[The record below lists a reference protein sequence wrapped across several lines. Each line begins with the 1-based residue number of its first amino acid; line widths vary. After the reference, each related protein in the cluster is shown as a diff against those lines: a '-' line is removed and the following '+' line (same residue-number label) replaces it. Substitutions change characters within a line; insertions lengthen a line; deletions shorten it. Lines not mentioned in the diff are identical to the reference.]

1 MLRLNLVSKE
11 LRQEIKLRHVY
22 EVLIRTKYYLI
33 IMVVLVTV
41 IILSAKM
48 ILQNSY
54 SRIVEETSLV
64 SEGDQMNNS
73 KIREI
78 NAKFTSVEEIQ
89 NDFITWSRL
98 LKEIDNQ
105 ANDDIVFSLMKIN
118 KDKQKVDLRGVAKS
132 RDSLLSLKDGLD
144 NSNIFLETDFP
155 IENILEKENIN
166 FKIEASLDIKKIK

>member
-22 EVLIRTKYYLI
+22 EVLIRAKYYMI
-33 IMVVLVTV
+33 VMVVFVTV
-41 IILSAKM
+41 MILSAKI
-48 ILQNSY
+48 ILQNNY

-64 SEGDQMNNS
+64 SGGDQIYNS

-98 LKEIDNQ
+98 LEEIDNQ
-105 ANDDIVFSLMKIN
+105 ANDDIVFSSIKIN
-118 KDKQKVDLRGVAKS
+118 KDKQKVGLRGVAKY

-144 NSNIFLETDFP
+144 NSNIFLEIDFP

-166 FKIEASLDIKKIK
+166 FKIEVSLDIKKIK